1 MFSMIQ
7 LIFNAE
13 KLSVKSELP
22 AIAGNNSFEVTDLPD
37 L

>member
-22 AIAGNNSFEVTDLPD
+22 ARKPNSFEVTNLPD